1 MIEYIYFVKCMD
13 CEDEPFDFF
22 DEAKAFALGKLS
34 AKPEIHQTEVVRND
48 FGECVDSTDYG
59 KVWSWDEVMSDI
71 PEDTDTVFSKSET
84 FGDID
89 TEFDNLDNSLNS
101 EERIA
106 VPDDMTI
113 DGLVEAMEENEEM
126 VECKRCHE
134 LFPKEDMLY
143 ELSRGYLCPIC
154 IIDLDA
160 AGEELEF
167 RPRELPKKIV
177 DEEPLEESKKKPSTE
192 YDIFD
197 DSVSFYYNDLEA
209 TVQYNQT
216 DADSWD
222 EKDFYSD
229 NFEYNVTIKDLAEEL
244 WNCCIDDESYKE
256 FQDHYEELYKDDAA
270 WLKFVNDNIET
281 LMSKYSKQLFD
292 QFESDAE
299 EKYRDEV
306 WEEWNNGYNESIEE
320 TAGEKNLLETLEESE
335 DYKKRLTMCPE
346 CGETS
351 FDRDTQICINC
362 GFSIAD

>member
-1 MIEYIYFVKCMD
+1 MVEYIYFVKCMD

-22 DEAKAFALGKLS
+22 DKAKAFALSNMSK
-34 AKPEIHQTEVVRND
+34 KPEIHQTEVIRND

-113 DGLVEAMEENEEM
+113 DGLVEAMEENEEI

-143 ELSRGYLCPIC
+143 ELTRGYLCPIC
-154 IIDLDA
+154 IMDLDA
-160 AGEELEF
+160 AGEDLEF
-167 RPRELPKKIV
+167 RPREIPEKIV
-177 DEEPLEESKKKPSTE
+177 DEEPLEESKKKSSTE

-197 DSVSFYYNDLEA
+197 DSVSFYYDDLEA

-256 FQDHYEELYKDDAA
+256 FQDRYEELYKDDAA

-320 TAGEKNLLETLEESE
+320 TVGDANLLETLEESE

-351 FDRDTQICINC
+351 FDQDTQICINC
-362 GFSIAD
+362 GFNTLD